1 MTAIPFAPN
10 LETFSCVIKLKKL
23 QFPYGDDDPIQSV
36 RIKSAE
42 VTVRCRLT
50 PKETESWSYRVN
62 VAVCLAAL
70 EERTLHQLQL
80 RPKRLMG
87 KTAQQES
94 RVRRPLSAR
103 ANWSLWPELTPTSL
117 WRNTYT
123 CMEQL
128 WQESSIKSHQWSRRP
143 LLWSWRSVSPLW
155 ACIATRATY
164 SDSWAGLVERL
175 LAFDLE
181 LFQFSLLSHFCTKSE
196 KVKVFRGVKI
206 QWHVTTGGCCES
218 PA

>member
-1 MTAIPFAPN
+1 MGRWAHTA
-10 LETFSCVIKLKKL
+10 
-23 QFPYGDDDPIQSV
+23 SV
-36 RIKSAE
+36 GRNTEK
-42 VTVRCRLT
+42 VTMRCRHT
-50 PKETESWSYRVN
+50 PKETESRSCGVN

-94 RVRRPLSAR
+94 EVRRPHSAR

-128 WQESSIKSHQWSRRP
+128 WQESSIKHPTDDQGGFCCDPGHQSVLCGPASPPSSHLQWQ
-143 LLWSWRSVSPLW
+143 LG
-155 ACIATRATY
+155 RA
-164 SDSWAGLVERL
+164 SQKRL
-175 LAFDLE
+175 PAFDLKV
-181 LFQFSLLSHFCTKSE
+181 SHFGTLLHFCA
-196 KVKVFRGVKI
+196 KVRSKRFYKGNKPCYDRSSI
-206 QWHVTTGGCCES
+206 
-218 PA
+218 